1 MRDVNAVIGGE
12 GNAGIIYPTLHA
24 GRDALVGIAL
34 MLSALAKEKITFS
47 SYRSSCPTYVMTKD
61 KIQLTPELDVDN
73 LLERVAMHYS
83 NHETDTQDGVKIY
96 IRGGWAHLRMSNT
109 EPIVRVYTE
118 GRDEGEAI
126 AREVKS

>member
-1 MRDVNAVIGGE
+1 
-12 GNAGIIYPTLHA
+12 
-24 GRDALVGIAL
+24 
-34 MLSALAKEKITFS
+34 
-47 SYRSSCPTYVMTKD
+47 MTKD

-83 NHETDTQDGVKIY
+83 NHEADTQDGVKIY